1 MNTPKKEI
9 YLFDYDGTLV
19 DSMPVYG
26 GVILRI
32 LNEHHVDYPPNIL
45 KITTPLGLIKTAE
58 YFIELGIQKSHD
70 EVMRLM
76 LDYMIDGYT
85 NDVPAKPTVVETL
98 HALKARGASLNV
110 LTASPHDTLDPCLK
124 RIGIFDIFDNVWSC
138 NDFGTTKTDPEIY
151 KMAADRLGVAVGD
164 VIFIDDNYNADKTAK
179 EAGMVVYGIFD
190 ETSREYIDDIKEITD
205 RYIFDFKEL
214 L

>member
-1 MNTPKKEI
+1 MNSPKKEI
-9 YLFDYDGTLV
+9 YLFDFDGTLV
-19 DSMPVYG
+19 DSMEVYG

-45 KITTPLGLIKTAE
+45 KITTPLGLRKTAE

-70 EVMRLM
+70 EIMRLM
-76 LDYMIDGYT
+76 LDYLIDGYT
-85 NDVPAKPTVVETL
+85 NDVQPKPTVMETL
-98 HALKARGASLNV
+98 HALKARGASLNI
-110 LTASPHDTLDPCLK
+110 LTAGPHVTLDPCLK
-124 RIGIFDIFDNVWSC
+124 RIGIFDLFDNVWSC
-138 NDFGTTKTDPEIY
+138 DDFNTTKTNPEIY
-151 KMAADRLGVAVGD
+151 KMAAQRLGVPVGE

-190 ETSREYIDDIKEITD
+190 ETSREYTDEIKAITD

-214 L
+214 I